1 MIPVAPRKV
10 LVVGGS
16 GFVGR
21 RLVTAL
27 VAGHRPVRVLA
38 RDPGSARAVLP
49 PGTDVVAGDLLRPES
64 LGDSLSGVRTV
75 CYLVHSMGG
84 AGSREGFEA
93 RDRRAAENLVDA
105 ASRAG
110 VERILYVGG
119 LGDESPLRSP
129 HLDSRREVGRILA
142 RGTPK
147 LTTLRAAIVVGAGGS
162 SFEMVVQLVEHL
174 PVLLCPS
181 WIRTRCQPIDV
192 RDLVAYLIGCLDAPE
207 TEGHAFDVGGPEVLP
222 YFELVGR
229 IGRRLGRYSRVIAL
243 PILTPGLSS
252 HWVGLITDVPSS
264 VARDLVEG
272 MRSEVVCRESS
283 IRALV
288 PVPLH
293 PLDEAIDDALAAR
306 PLRPLPLRQLGA
318 AVLGTRSADRAV
330 VDVARLLRGGRRT

>member
-1 MIPVAPRKV
+1 MTTPARREA

-21 RLVTAL
+21 RLVAGL
-27 VAGHRPVRVLA
+27 VAAQRPVLVLSRDPVSARRVLPA
-38 RDPGSARAVLP
+38 GAQIVS
-49 PGTDVVAGDLLRPES
+49 GDLLRPET
-64 LGDSLSGVRTV
+64 LVDLLSGVRAV
-75 CYLVHSMGG
+75 FYLVHSMGG
-84 AGSREGFEA
+84 AGSPEGFEA

-110 VERILYVGG
+110 VERIIYVGG
-119 LGDESPLRSP
+119 LGDESPFRSP

-142 RGTPK
+142 RGAPK

-162 SFEMVVQLVEHL
+162 SFEMVVQLVERL

-207 TEGHAFDVGGPEVLP
+207 TAGRTFDVGGPEALP
-222 YFELVGR
+222 YFELIGR

-252 HWVGLITDVPSS
+252 HWVGLITSVPAS

-272 MRSEVVCRESS
+272 MRSEVVCREDS

-293 PLDEAIDDALAAR
+293 SLDEAIDDALEDR
-306 PLRPLPLRQLGA
+306 PLHPLPLRQLGA
-318 AVLGTRSADRAV
+318 AIFGTPSADRAV
-330 VDVARLLRGGRRT
+330 VDVAQLFRAGRRP